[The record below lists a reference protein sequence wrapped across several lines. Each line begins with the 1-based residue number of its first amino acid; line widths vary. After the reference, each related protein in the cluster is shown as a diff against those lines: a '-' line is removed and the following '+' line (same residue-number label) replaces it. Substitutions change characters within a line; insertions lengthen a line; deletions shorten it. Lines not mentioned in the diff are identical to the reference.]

1 MLKMPEVKIIS
12 REPKKVFSNETYSM
26 VFQNFGFGALKI
38 AFLSKISFLY
48 KFCLLNLKVITCQRK
63 IKALICETGGDE

>member
-1 MLKMPEVKIIS
+1 MLKMPEVEIIS

-26 VFQNFGFGALKI
+26 VFQISDLKI
-38 AFLSKISFLY
+38 ALLSKISFFY
-48 KFCLLNLKVITCQRK
+48 KFCLLPLKVITCQRK